1 MPQERNWLRALD
13 GFLSFVYSE
22 DRQPPDR
29 ARGGYNVESYGV
41 PPDVWVASTPE
52 GFLAGRDPQLAIAV
66 EILQAELKRRGGE
79 VLRAV
84 RMVG

>member
-1 MPQERNWLRALD
+1 M
-13 GFLSFVYSE
+13 
-22 DRQPPDR
+22 
-29 ARGGYNVESYGV
+29 ESYGV